1 MPRRPWQIPERDAI
15 YVIGQIQ
22 EDNTVRGGTGW
33 GAEFAK
39 LCNKSLFVF
48 DQEKD
53 GWFTW
58 EQDQWQED
66 AAPRIQHPLYGW
78 GRPGE
83 ENRPSLDTSMEEQAV
98 VRVGDILLR
107 DPYHEGNDTFHERR
121 ESAWATMKIDA
132 LKDAFGYPDEYQVD
146 RDIVHPIAF
155 DRAREN
161 GQSLEP
167 QSVEGL
173 IHDLVD
179 AFGRRFSRAIQMSGS
194 RCSPV

>member
-66 AAPRIQHPLYGW
+66 AAPRIQHPHFTGTGTRFL
-78 GRPGE
+78 E
-83 ENRPSLDTSMEEQAV
+83 ENGKKAIAEL
-98 VRVGDILLR
+98 
-107 DPYHEGNDTFHERR
+107 FERSF
-121 ESAWATMKIDA
+121 ESA
-132 LKDAFGYPDEYQVD
+132 
-146 RDIVHPIAF
+146 
-155 DRAREN
+155 
-161 GQSLEP
+161 
-167 QSVEGL
+167 
-173 IHDLVD
+173 
-179 AFGRRFSRAIQMSGS
+179 
-194 RCSPV
+194 